1 MTFTPDDARLDIMA
15 DVALSVGLDLAPGQ
29 EVILTS
35 SVDALPLVRKVTE
48 RAYAKGARQVTV
60 LLSDDDIAR
69 ARFTHGTDAA
79 FDAAP
84 AWMFEGMAAAYRD
97 GAARLVIKG
106 DDPRMFAGLDPAKV
120 ARSARAMSKAG
131 KPAMEPIVKSLTN
144 WCIMA
149 WPSAGWARTVF
160 PDLDVET
167 AQARLFDAIFAASRL
182 DVADPV
188 SGWKEH
194 CAALDS
200 RCAWLNEQRFDA
212 LKYTGPGTDLTLG
225 LAREHLWMGGGDQ
238 TADGKVFV
246 ANIPTEEVF
255 TCPDRNRAEGWLSA
269 TMPLAYQ
276 GEVIEGIRARFAG
289 GRIVEMSAEKGEDAF
304 RNLIETDEG
313 AARLGEVALVPASS
327 PIART
332 GTLFYN
338 TLFDE
343 NAACHVAQGQ
353 CYSINIEGGT
363 QMSDAEL
370 AEKGGNSSLVHVDWM
385 VGSAELSV
393 DGVRADGTVVP
404 VLRDGEWAEA

>member
-1 MTFTPDDARLDIMA
+1 MTFTPEDARLDTMA
-15 DVALSVGLDLAPGQ
+15 DVAVSVGLDLQPGQ
-29 EVILTS
+29 EVILTTA
-35 SVDALPLVRKVTE
+35 VEALPLARKVTE

-60 LLSDDDIAR
+60 FLSDDDIAR
-69 ARFTHGTDAA
+69 ARFTHGTEAA

-84 AWMFEGMAAAYRD
+84 SWLFEGMGAAYRD

-106 DDPRMFAGLDPAKV
+106 DDPRMFAGLDAAKV

-144 WCIMA
+144 WSIMA

-160 PDLDVET
+160 PELDVET
-167 AQARLFDAIFAASRL
+167 AQAKLFDAIFAASRM

-188 SGWKEH
+188 AEWKAH
-194 CAALDS
+194 SAALDA
-200 RCAWLNEQRFDA
+200 RCTWLNTHRFDA
-212 LKYTGPGTDLTLG
+212 LRYRGPGTDLTLG
-225 LAREHLWMGGGDQ
+225 LAQDHLWKGGGEE
-238 TADGKVFV
+238 TASGHFFI

-276 GEVIEGIRARFAG
+276 GEVIEGIRARFEA
-289 GRIVEMSAEKGEDAF
+289 GRIVEMTAEKGEDAF
-304 RNLIETDEG
+304 RNLIDTDEG

-327 PIART
+327 PIAQT

-353 CYSINIEGGT
+353 CYSINIEGSET
-363 QMSDAEL
+363 MSDEEVL
-370 AEKGGNSSLVHVDWM
+370 AKGGNQSLVHVDWM
-385 VGSAELSV
+385 VGSAELDV
-393 DGVRADGTVVP
+393 DGVMADGSVVP
-404 VLRDGEWAEA
+404 VLRAGEWASA